1 MVYDIVP
8 FLIIIVS
15 LIIIFFII
23 AKKFSLLSQI
33 DIENLPAEQ
42 QARVKEKIVVE
53 RIKRRLI
60 NLKEG
65 KIFQILKSI
74 FFFGQ
79 SKIKKGFEKLLTIEK
94 KLKEKEKSQAPDQD
108 IVKREIASFLV
119 EAEEL
124 KRMNQIDEAEKRY
137 IQVVKLDNKN
147 KEAYQGLAEIYYEK
161 KEYEQAKEIYKHL
174 LKLNKQDESLYALLG
189 RVSIAQGNFLQAEKN
204 YLKSLKIQERS
215 ATYID
220 LAFCYKA
227 MEKFLEAQETL
238 KKSLELDPNNPRLL
252 DLLIEI
258 SIILKDKNL
267 AKHYWQRLAE
277 VNPENQKLPELI
289 EVIDKL

>member
-1 MVYDIVP
+1 MVYDIIP

-15 LIIIFFII
+15 LIIIFFIT
-23 AKKFSLLSQI
+23 AKKFPLLSQI
-33 DIENLPAEQ
+33 DIESLPIEQ
-42 QARVKEKIVVE
+42 QARVKEKIVTE

-60 NLKEG
+60 NLREG

-74 FFFGQ
+74 FSFGQ
-79 SKIKKGFEKLLTIEK
+79 SKAKEGFEKLLVLEK
-94 KLKEKEKSQAPDQD
+94 KLKEKEKLPSPDEEGK
-108 IVKREIASFLV
+108 KRDVASFLI

-124 KRMNQIDEAEKRY
+124 KRMNQVDEAEKRY
-137 IQVVKLDNKN
+137 IQVIKLDKKN

-161 KEYEQAKEIYKHL
+161 KEFEQAKEIYKHL
-174 LKLNKQDESLYALLG
+174 LKLNKQDDSLYALLG

-215 ATYID
+215 ATYLD
-220 LAFCYKA
+220 LGLCYKA
-227 MEKFLEAQETL
+227 MGKFLEAQATL
-238 KKSLELDPNNPRLL
+238 KKALELDPNNPRLL

-277 VNPENQKLPELI
+277 ANPENQKLPELI